1 MSARFQAPGF
11 SRSFFPRRR
20 SFAAVAIAAVVAGPL
35 LAACGSSS
43 GSSTSAGP
51 ATAAGSSAVNLSKV
65 TLRVADQVK
74 GTESRLEASGVLANL
89 PYKIEWSEFAAAAP
103 QLQAVRAGAA
113 DIGFAGD
120 APTLNAIG
128 TGSDIKIVGAVRA
141 VNDSGL
147 ALLVPK
153 NSPVKTIADLKGKT
167 VSPTT
172 KGSIGHYLLLGALQ
186 KGGLTAKDV
195 KVSYL
200 PPAAA
205 SAAFSSGQLAAWAV
219 WDPYTALA
227 EAQGARVLATGTGI
241 SKGLGFLDAS
251 SKSLADAARRAAIA
265 DFIQRVAKSWTWANT
280 NPVPFAQ
287 LYANL
292 TKLPLPVATAVAK
305 RSIYTSVPLD
315 ATVISDLQQEADVYT
330 AAGVIPKKL
339 DVSSAFDRTLN

>member
-1 MSARFQAPGF
+1 MSARLQA
-11 SRSFFPRRR
+11 RSFFPRMSRR
-20 SFAAVAIAAVVAGPL
+20 RGFAAVAVAAVVSVPL

-43 GSSTSAGP
+43 GSSSAG
-51 ATAAGSSAVNLSKV
+51 AASTSGSSAVNLSKV

-89 PYKIEWSEFAAAAP
+89 PYKIEWSQFAAAAP

-113 DIGFAGD
+113 DVGFAGD

-186 KGGLTAKDV
+186 KGGLTAQDV

-200 PPAAA
+200 PPSAA

-227 EAQGARVLATGTGI
+227 EAQGARVLATGDGI

-251 SKSLADAARRAAIA
+251 SKALADPGKRAAIA
-265 DFIQRVAKSWTWANT
+265 DFIQRVAKSWTWAAA
-280 NPVPFAQ
+280 NPAPFAQ

-292 TKLPLPVATAVAK
+292 TKLPLPVATTVAK
-305 RSIYTSVPLD
+305 RAIYQSAPLD

-330 AAGVIPKKL
+330 AAGVIPTKL